1 MSDITLSITIPT
13 YKRAELLKLLLDSIV
28 QDIEQWPDDLEL
40 IVSDNASPDETRS
53 VVSAFL
59 QKGFPIKYV
68 VNTSNIGADRNIA
81 SSFNLATGKYVWVI
95 GDDEIMYRGTIQYV
109 LELCRSKQFG
119 VLHLSSRGFG
129 HGQQNAIKL
138 KSKPE
143 RVVIKKLE
151 PRKFI
156 RLANVFLTFISANV
170 VNKEAIL
177 RHNPSF
183 NAESVLLNNTNMI
196 QLAWIYSAIKAE
208 SAHYFVRTP
217 LFGALGGNSGGYDLI
232 EVFGMNLLGITKK
245 YFKDSYPDAEHIIE
259 NAVITMLL
267 PAEIMA
273 QFGDSARKNQ
283 FNNGNV
289 IDAATRIFNNNFYF
303 KFFIRP
309 IFSGPALFRKIG
321 FIVVKIFNKLNR
333 KLNFVLL

>member
-28 QDIEQWPDDLEL
+28 QGIGQWPDDLEL

-53 VVSAFL
+53 VVSAFIK
-59 QKGFPIKYV
+59 KGFPIKYF
-68 VNTSNIGADRNIA
+68 VNASNIGADRNIA
-81 SSFNLATGKYVWVI
+81 SSFNRATGKYVWVI

-129 HGQQNAIKL
+129 HGQQDAIKMR
-138 KSKPE
+138 SKPD

-156 RLANVFLTFISANV
+156 RLTNVFLTFISANV

-177 RHNPSF
+177 RYNPAF
-183 NAESVLLNNTNMI
+183 KAESELLNNTNMI

-208 SAHYFVRTP
+208 HAHYFVSTP

-232 EVFGMNLLGITKK
+232 EVFGVNLVKITKK
-245 YFKDSYPDAEHIIE
+245 YFGDTYQDAEHIIE

-273 QFGDSARKNQ
+273 QFGDSERKNQ
-283 FNNGNV
+283 FKNENIINE
-289 IDAATRIFNNNFYF
+289 ATRVFNNNLYF
-303 KFFIRP
+303 KFFIGP

-333 KLNFVLL
+333 NLNFVLL